1 MPVVRGERAAVERA
15 QEDGPFTARKAFH
28 KGFKEQGT
36 HSPRHGGDAR
46 RAFGA
51 CKNSP
56 SRFFFVC
63 GHESLNGCGSNVL
76 LNRGR
81 LAWAGVFHP
90 QRKVATGFFT
100 DNDPARRSKP
110 RGRRGDWCL
119 MNYMNR

>member
-51 CKNSP
+51 CKKLSL
-56 SRFFFVC
+56 SLFF
-63 GHESLNGCGSNVL
+63 
-76 LNRGR
+76 
-81 LAWAGVFHP
+81 
-90 QRKVATGFFT
+90 
-100 DNDPARRSKP
+100 
-110 RGRRGDWCL
+110 CL
-119 MNYMNR
+119 WT

>member
-15 QEDGPFTARKAFH
+15 QEDGAFTARKAFH

-51 CKNSP
+51 CKNAP
-56 SRFFFVC
+56 SRFFWSADMKL
-63 GHESLNGCGSNVL
+63 EWMRPKRL
-76 LNRGR
+76 LNRCR
-81 LAWAGVFHP
+81 VALAGVFHP